1 MSLNISQYV
10 DPGVFIGE
18 VVVPGSVTVATVP
31 NTTTLIGIANRNKR
45 TTNEAETRGLVSA
58 EALTLAGS
66 SPHTVTLASISNRQS
81 AQTNVFKDGV
91 ALDSS
96 LVTFLPATVTGGTLT
111 TVNFTTTNEISL
123 ALDGKGPVTIKIV
136 GGVGDSTTILN
147 GLITQQLND
156 LSGGV
161 TAVTP
166 AQIVEGINKALNGAS
181 SLGYGPAYGGVA
193 STASSK
199 VTLTSPTAGP
209 LSDVRL
215 YQAYPATADVTAT
228 VFGVSLPFQ
237 APTVIQVA
245 DSAYSATSVYT
256 ANYVSTN
263 SNIDE
268 LQNANVQSIVKVGA
282 FAGVTS
288 FKLGVDYN
296 VDGDNDGLDWSIAT
310 SATFTSSVAAAS
322 FDVSTNNTVLLALD
336 GRGAVSIQLNALV
349 SPPPGY
355 ANPSSPAAATPAEL
369 ANNINAVLANA
380 VAYGPPYHAVCTVS
394 GSGSNSKLVL
404 TSPNKGLGSMVQLGA
419 PATLSATTAL
429 FGLSAGQLPF
439 AVFGVGTSPVPGAI
453 YFVTY
458 EYTRPS
464 TDYNVIKRFF
474 TPDSLYQD
482 LGFPKAGNS
491 IAVAAGVAFDNLAP
505 SVLAVQV
512 NDQTFPG
519 NPQQPEFLAALNV
532 TNSSNATTEICV
544 LSTALQTQIDT
555 MNNVINESSPTEK
568 NYRRGWFGMPRN
580 TVIGDRDTPGSFV
593 AMAVRTL
600 QVPGDSPGR
609 GRLIL
614 CAPSNVSRQ
623 VTLEDG
629 SVTSLD
635 LDGSYLAVA
644 VASRMTAF
652 TSPSDT
658 LLRKTLSGFRSD
670 NFQTYLKQE
679 RALLASNGVTVA
691 TMDPSAG
698 TITLLDPITTE
709 AGGGKLASFQEI
721 SASTQKD
728 AVTTAI
734 TQSVDTNLVG
744 VVPSDLATFI
754 VTVKGYIGGVLRS
767 LIASGAIGP
776 YKTPDGI
783 TRDIDFSKDMQ
794 VFQDKNDPT
803 LFRFRYFFNLRY
815 PAKRFFGEYSVDN
828 PFFSA

>member
-1 MSLNISQYV
+1 MALNISQYV
-10 DPGVFIGE
+10 DPGTYIGE

-31 NTTTLIGIANRNKR
+31 NTATLIGIANRNKR
-45 TTNEAETRGLVSA
+45 ATNEAETRGLVSA
-58 EALTLAGS
+58 ESLTLAGS
-66 SPHTVTLASISNRQS
+66 SPHTVTLAHISNRQS
-81 AQTNVFKDGV
+81 SQTNVYKNGV

-111 TVNFTTTNEISL
+111 TVDFTTTNEIAL
-123 ALDGKGPVTIKIV
+123 ALDGLGPVTIKIT
-136 GGVGDSTTILN
+136 GGVGDTTTILN
-147 GLITQQLND
+147 GLITQQLNS

-181 SLGYGPAYGGVA
+181 TLGYGPAYGAVA

-199 VTLTSPTAGP
+199 VTLTSPTTGP

-215 YQAYPATADVTAT
+215 YQSYPSSADVTAT
-228 VFGVSLPFQ
+228 IFGVSLPYQ
-237 APTVIQVA
+237 APTVVQVA
-245 DSAYSATSVYT
+245 DSAYDATATYT
-256 ANYVSTN
+256 ADYVSTN
-263 SNIDE
+263 TSVDE
-268 LQNANVQSIVKVGA
+268 FQNTNAQTVIKVGA

-288 FKLGVDYN
+288 FKLGQDYAI
-296 VDGDNDGLDWSIAT
+296 DGDNDGLDWSVAT
-310 SATFTSSVAAAS
+310 SATFTSSIAAAT
-322 FDVSTNNTVLLALD
+322 FDVSTNNTVVLAFD
-336 GRGAVSIQLNALV
+336 GRAALTMKLNALA

-355 ANPSSPAAATPAEL
+355 ANPAVASAATPAEL
-369 ANNINAVLANA
+369 ANNVNAILANA
-380 VAYGPPYHAVCTVS
+380 TQYGPAYRGACTVS
-394 GSGSNSKLVL
+394 GSGPNSKLVL
-404 TSPNKGLGSMVQLGA
+404 TSPNKGLGSMVQLAA
-419 PATLSATTAL
+419 PTTLSATTAL

-439 AVFGVGTSPVPGAI
+439 AVFGVGTSPIPGAI
-453 YFVTY
+453 YFATY

-464 TDYNVIKRFF
+464 SDYNVVKRFF

-482 LGFPKAGNS
+482 LGFPKAGN
-491 IAVAAGVAFDNLAP
+491 AVAIAAGIAFDNLAP

-519 NPQQPEFLAALNV
+519 SPQQPEFLTALNA

-568 NYRRGWFGMPRN
+568 NYRRGWFGMARN
-580 TVIGDRDTPGSFV
+580 TTIGNRDTPGSFI

-609 GRLIL
+609 GRLVL
-614 CAPSNVSRQ
+614 MAPSNVSRQ
-623 VTLEDG
+623 VTQEDG
-629 SVTSLD
+629 SVVSVD

-644 VASRMTAF
+644 AAARMTAF
-652 TSPSDT
+652 TSPADT
-658 LLRKTLSGFRSD
+658 LLRKNLAGFRID

-691 TMDPSAG
+691 TMDPAAG

-728 AVTTAI
+728 AVTVAI
-734 TQSVDTNLVG
+734 TQAVDANLVG
-744 VVPSDLATFI
+744 VVPSDLASFI
-754 VTVKGYIGGVLRS
+754 ITVKGFIGGVIRG
-767 LIASGAIGP
+767 LIASGAIAP
-776 YKTPDGI
+776 YKTSSGV
-783 TRDIDFSKDMQ
+783 TRDIDFSKDIQ
-794 VFQDKNDPT
+794 VFQDANDPT